1 MSTKYLVI
9 EFIRGLKFS
18 PNPSNWIF
26 WNPPISITRD
36 SICNR
41 HWWDLCLSKIGIA
54 PMNLLYKRLLLNN
67 KYNVLYINEVLD
79 ETKLCDIKAFNSSVS
94 HYNYISNMLTK
105 KSIKTDIFRKSDMT
119 DGLLNLDTDTDYIKK
134 RKKKAHTLEN
144 SGQDI
149 LNLFTAFYQC
159 NNLAVSSTAAFSH
172 ALFKKSNSRLQLFL
186 ITNEVLMSFAHPSI
200 RYAHPGKGLL
210 LLYADNST
218 NVMDL
223 ENDVLYEGAS
233 DTGLEN
239 VFSTKIYERPR
250 NYLKLGTQSNNI
262 LKNMMDEMANSIK
275 KISKKLRW
283 NEKSSCE
290 IASIELFNLDDVEDI
305 AVIIDSMEHSR
316 LNRQKRTNKLREKY
330 E

>member
-172 ALFKKSNSRLQLFL
+172 ALFKKSNSKM
-186 ITNEVLMSFAHPSI
+186 TS
-200 RYAHPGKGLL
+200 
-210 LLYADNST
+210 
-218 NVMDL
+218 
-223 ENDVLYEGAS
+223 YEGAS